1 MKLRAGLLCLA
12 LIASCA
18 LLVKPTQG
26 QSATNPVQCALSS
39 VTTVCTVTLAG
50 NFQAG
55 SSYSCTVDTSGTWS
69 GQLDF
74 NVVGLETA
82 APGAAI
88 PANGGNQISNT
99 TSNGYWT
106 LGVINASQF
115 QVLVDTPGSFTGTAN
130 VGIRCAVGTFMTS
143 AAKSASG
150 GGSVS
155 IISPVDGSGFVEVN
169 CETGCGTPAPC
180 ATPTCQQVVWPGI
193 TPWPVNTINPSLPAP
208 QTTWPV
214 TTPAPC
220 ATPTCN
226 QVVWQGTSPW
236 VVGQTTG
243 TNLHVVTDNASPIPG
258 LTPIPFPTGTTSPL
272 SAAGFT
278 SNTGTPVM
286 PTACNGAPIPINIS
300 TATTTL
306 LGANSAGAKW
316 HVCFISVYIVSGTLP
331 SFFFE
336 TGGTGSCTSP
346 TALTGTYGGIAS
358 AVGELFQF
366 GTGIGQVMQTTGAN
380 SSWCIVSGG
389 TTPNIQGYA
398 EAAQY

>member
-1 MKLRAGLLCLA
+1 MRARAAFLA
-12 LIASCA
+12 LALVASCA
-18 LLVKPTQG
+18 MFVRPTRAQVYPPP
-26 QSATNPVQCALSS
+26 PVQCALTSS
-39 VTTVCTVTLAG
+39 VTTCTVSLAG
-50 NFQAG
+50 QYQVGA
-55 SSYSCTVDTSGTWS
+55 SYSCTVDTSGTWS

-82 APGAAI
+82 APGAAA
-88 PANGGNQISNT
+88 PANGGNTISNT

-143 AAKSASG
+143 TARSASG
-150 GGSVS
+150 GGNVV
-155 IISPVDGSGFVEVN
+155 II
-169 CETGCGTPAPC
+169 APTN
-180 ATPTCQQVVWPGI
+180 AAGQVV
-193 TPWPVNTINPSLPAP
+193 
-208 QTTWPV
+208 V
-214 TTPAPC
+214 TTPAPVASVFIANTPAVNQGTSPWTVNTPAPC
-220 ATPTCN
+220 VTPTCFS
-226 QVVWQGTSPW
+226 QVWQGTSPW

-243 TNLHVVTDNASPIPG
+243 TNLHTVFDNATPIPG
-258 LTPIPFPTGTTSPL
+258 TTPIPFPTGTTSPL

-286 PTACNGAPIPINIS
+286 PTACNGSPIPINIS

-306 LGANSAGAKW
+306 LGANSAGVKW
-316 HVCFISVYIVSGTLP
+316 HICFISLYIVSGTLP
-331 SFFFE
+331 SFLFE
-336 TGGTGSCTSP
+336 TGGTGTCSSP